1 MAFAAVT
8 DIESAWRTLSPTE
21 KQWAG
26 ELLDAAERW
35 ITKPNRRPDLLG
47 VDDPDARLVS
57 IAVVKSALI
66 AGEATGYTSHSR
78 GIGPWSSSGTLVNP
92 DGALVFTE
100 WMREQLGISVM
111 AGPSYTFDAGYRF
124 EGMP

>member
-1 MAFAAVT
+1 MAFAEVT
-8 DIESAWRTLSPTE
+8 DIEGAWRTLSPAE
-21 KQWAG
+21 QQWAG

-35 ITKPNRRPDLLG
+35 IVKRRPELAG
-47 VDDPDARLVS
+47 VIDPDARLVS

-111 AGPSYTFDAGYRF
+111 AGPSFTFDAGYRF

>member
-1 MAFAAVT
+1 MFAEVT
-8 DIESAWRTLSPTE
+8 DIESAWRTLSPAE
-21 KQWAG
+21 QQWAG
-26 ELLDAAERW
+26 ELLAAAERW
-35 ITKPNRRPDLLG
+35 IVKRRPELAG
-47 VDDPDARLVS
+47 TDDPDARLVS

-111 AGPSYTFDAGYRF
+111 AGPSFTFDAGYRF

>member
-1 MAFAAVT
+1 MAFAEVT
-8 DIESAWRTLSPTE
+8 DIEGAWRTLSPAE
-21 KQWAG
+21 QQWAS

-35 ITKPNRRPDLLG
+35 ILKRRPDLAG
-47 VDDPDARLVS
+47 DADPDARLVS

-111 AGPSYTFDAGYRF
+111 AGPSFTFDAGYRF